1 VTQAE
6 LFDGAAL
13 ADGLSP
19 ALRTPVSVLVAG
31 GIVTGIFDGD
41 VPAEVLRDP
50 HAGRLT
56 VGGPAHFTL
65 VHGDPLSD
73 PAALWRVWRAH

>member
-19 ALRTPVSVLVAG
+19 ALRSPLA
-31 GIVTGIFDGD
+31 
-41 VPAEVLRDP
+41 
-50 HAGRLT
+50 RL
-56 VGGPAHFTL
+56 A
-65 VHGDPLSD
+65 
-73 PAALWRVWRAH
+73 RR

>member
-31 GIVTGIFDGD
+31 GMV
-41 VPAEVLRDP
+41 R
-50 HAGRLT
+50 
-56 VGGPAHFTL
+56 
-65 VHGDPLSD
+65 
-73 PAALWRVWRAH
+73 